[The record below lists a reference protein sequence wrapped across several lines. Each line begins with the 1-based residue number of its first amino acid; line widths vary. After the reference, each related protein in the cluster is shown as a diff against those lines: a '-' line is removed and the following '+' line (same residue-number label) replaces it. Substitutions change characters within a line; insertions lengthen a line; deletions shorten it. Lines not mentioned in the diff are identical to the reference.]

1 MNDLKTTNELI
12 LRDILIP
19 QTSFCAGK
27 SGYKKVKV
35 YYISDIHL
43 LHHLDEF
50 GEIYYSSKH
59 QGIND
64 KKSWCFVRKQINTI
78 VKNLFSEELEQDI
91 LSNPYGQIVLFV
103 GDTSSDTEI
112 TKYFYHR
119 FQIRYLFYIY
129 KRWRKYNKF
138 EYPIT
143 DKQVKN
149 KYRKMLAELTQLYE
163 KKILQLRQWDIDYK
177 QSRRKLSNDNL
188 SNYISANNL
197 PFFIQFRIKELWK
210 IEFKIEKLKA
220 DKEKVIE
227 KEILGNQFNK
237 PKYLPIYA
245 VLGNHELADF
255 CTVEEAVNHYEK
267 FFNKEHIHFLH
278 NNGYYELEDFNIIGG
293 IGFAKFNEQ
302 YNALNLMTTTPA
314 MSREIEISES
324 EKFFSF
330 YDRIATKSKEE
341 MKHLIVLSH
350 YSLND
355 WLNQEINSICT
366 YFTGH
371 SHHNDSIHTQN
382 QNVYAD
388 NQIGYKRKNIQF
400 KSCFLGTIYNPFIDY
415 NDGYYEITI
424 KQYRQFLWY
433 NNEPIQGTSF
443 IDSQLAGGNA
453 KFYMIKQN
461 GFYGFFVVNSKTGTK
476 ICVGG
481 KTKNVSSIKDIRYFY
496 EHFKTVLAQYT
507 SALLPYRK
515 VQEQMSLEV
524 KRLEINDSFSGKIHG
539 CIVDVDYDHHIMI
552 NPIDG
557 TVTFYFSPAPGYVQ
571 PYDSFG
577 SLLADIVRKEIEN
590 GECSKLKIYETM
602 VSEKCLI
609 AQSQESIQ
617 KHIGE
622 LVKVDMKD
630 SVYSLSRR
638 INQLQRIFSSNILR
652 DWNDEWAQSCLEKS
666 SPYLKKVFLPTI
678 KSDEE
683 SDLELEARFNE
694 LIEITKKEKDFVIW
708 KTKKQITQAM
718 MYAICRKF
726 IKTHINLIKDFNSVN
741 YGYSAVS
748 KKTFYYVSVKCSPS
762 EIFDIYKCLLSNK
775 MQYAKPITFCF
786 KIYKNNVDISIDF
799 IGSKDILL
807 YQENYIYQNKQLIK
821 K

>member
-1 MNDLKTTNELI
+1 MSDLKTTNELI
-12 LRDILIP
+12 LRDIMIP
-19 QTSFCAGK
+19 QSSFCAGK
-27 SGYKKVKV
+27 SGCKKLKI

-43 LHHLDEF
+43 LHHLDEY
-50 GEIYYSSKH
+50 GEIYYTLKH

-64 KKSWCFVRKQINTI
+64 KKSWGFVKKQINAI
-78 VKNLFSEELEQDI
+78 VNNLFGEELKQDI
-91 LSNPYGQIVLFV
+91 LSDPYGQIILFG

-119 FQIRYLFYIY
+119 FQLRYLFYLY
-129 KRWRKYNKF
+129 KRWHKHNKF

-143 DKQVKN
+143 DKQAKSQ
-149 KYRKMLAELTQLYE
+149 YRKMLAELTQRYE
-163 KKILQLRQWDIDYK
+163 KKILQLRQWNIDYK
-177 QSRRKLSNDNL
+177 GSRRKLSYDNL
-188 SNYISANNL
+188 LNYILSNNL
-197 PFFIQFRIKELWK
+197 PFFIEFRIKELWK
-210 IEFKIEKLKA
+210 IESKIEKLKF
-220 DKEKVIE
+220 DKEEVIR
-227 KEILGNQFNK
+227 KAIFGNQFKK
-237 PKYLPIYA
+237 PAYLPIFV

-255 CTVEEAVNHYEK
+255 CTVEEAVNCYKK
-267 FFNKEHIHFLH
+267 FCNEEHIYFLH
-278 NNGYYELEDFNIIGG
+278 NNGCELEDFNIIGG

-314 MSREIEISES
+314 MSREIEIGES

-330 YDRIATKSKEE
+330 YDRIVTKSKER

-355 WLNQEINSICT
+355 WLNREVDSICT

-371 SHHNDSIHTQN
+371 SHHDDSIHTQN

-400 KSCFLGTIYNPFIDY
+400 RSCYLGAIYNPFIDY
-415 NDGYYEITI
+415 NDGYYEITT
-424 KQYRQFLWY
+424 KQYKQFLFY
-433 NNEPIQGTSF
+433 NNEPIQGTGL

-461 GFYGFFVVNSKTGTK
+461 GFYGFFVINSKTGTK
-476 ICVGG
+476 ICAGG
-481 KTKNVSSIKDIRYFY
+481 RTKNVSSIKDICYFY
-496 EHFKTVLAQYT
+496 EHFTTILAQYT

-515 VQEQMSLEV
+515 VQEQISLEI
-524 KRLEINDSFSGKIHG
+524 KRLEINDIHSGKIHG
-539 CIVDVDYDHHIMI
+539 CIVDVDFLHHIMI

-557 TVTFYFSPAPGYVQ
+557 TVTFYYSPYFGAVQ

-577 SLLADIVRKEIEN
+577 SLLADIERKKIEN
-590 GECSKLKIYETM
+590 GECTKLKIYETM

-609 AQSQESIQ
+609 AQSPESIQ

-622 LVKVDMKD
+622 LVKVDIKN
-630 SVYSLSRR
+630 SVYALSNRM
-638 INQLQRIFSSNILR
+638 NQLQRIFSSNILR

-694 LIEITKKEKDFVIW
+694 LIEITSKEKNLEIW
-708 KTKKQITQAM
+708 ETKKQITQTM

-726 IKTHINLIKDFNSVN
+726 INTHKNLIQDFKSVD
-741 YGYSAVS
+741 YGYYVS
-748 KKTFYYVSVKCSPS
+748 RNFDYVSVKCSPS
-762 EIFDIYKCLLSNK
+762 DIFDIYKSLLSNK
-775 MQYAKPITFCF
+775 MQYAKPITFCIE
-786 KIYKNNVDISIDF
+786 IYENSVDISVNF

-807 YQENYIYQNKQLIK
+807 YQDNYIYQNKQLIK
-821 K
+821 Q

>member
-1 MNDLKTTNELI
+1 MSDLKTTSELI

-27 SGYKKVKV
+27 FGYKKVKI

-43 LHHLDEF
+43 LHHIDEY
-50 GEIYYSSKH
+50 GKIYYTSKH

-64 KKSWCFVRKQINTI
+64 KKSWSFVKHQIDAI
-78 VKNLFSEELEQDI
+78 VNNLFSEELEQDI
-91 LSNPYGQIVLFV
+91 LSHPYGQIILFG

-112 TKYFYHR
+112 TTYFYHR
-119 FQIRYLFYIY
+119 FQLRYLFYIY
-129 KRWRKYNKF
+129 RRWRKHNKI

-143 DKQVKN
+143 DKQAKN
-149 KYRKMLAELTQLYE
+149 HYRKMLSELTQLYE
-163 KKILQLRQWDIDYK
+163 KRILQLHQWNIDYK
-177 QSRRKLSNDNL
+177 KSRRKLSYDNL
-188 SNYISANNL
+188 SNCISSNNL
-197 PFFIQFRIKELWK
+197 PFFIEFRIKELWK
-210 IEFKIEKLKA
+210 IESKIEKLKVN
-220 DKEKVIE
+220 KEKVIE
-227 KEILGNQFNK
+227 KAILGNQFKK

-255 CTVEEAVNHYEK
+255 CTVEEAVTHYEK
-267 FFNKEHIHFLH
+267 FFNEERIHFLH
-278 NNGYYELEDFNIIGG
+278 NNGYELEDFNIIGG
-293 IGFAKFNEQ
+293 IGFAKFNKQ

-330 YDRIATKSKEE
+330 YDRVTTKSKEE

-355 WLNQEINSICT
+355 WLNQKIDSICT

-371 SHHNDSIHTQN
+371 SHRNDSIHTQN

-400 KSCFLGTIYNPFIDY
+400 QSCNLGAIYNPFIDY
-415 NDGYYEITI
+415 NDGYYEITT
-424 KQYRQFLWY
+424 KQYKQFLLY
-433 NNEPIQGTSF
+433 NSEPIQGTGL

-461 GFYGFFVVNSKTGTK
+461 GFYGFFVINSKTGTK
-476 ICVGG
+476 ICAGG
-481 KTKNVSSIKDIRYFY
+481 RTKNVSSIKDICYFY
-496 EHFKTVLAQYT
+496 EYFKTVLAQYT
-507 SALLPYRK
+507 SALIPYRK
-515 VQEQMSLEV
+515 VQEQMSLEI
-524 KRLEINDSFSGKIHG
+524 KRLEINDIFSGKIHG
-539 CIVDVDYDHHIMI
+539 CIVDVDFFHHIMI

-557 TVTFYFSPAPGYVQ
+557 TVTFYYSPYFGAVQ

-577 SLLADIVRKEIEN
+577 SLLADIERKEIEN

-609 AQSQESIQ
+609 AQSPELIQ

-622 LVKVDMKD
+622 LVKVDIKN
-630 SVYSLSRR
+630 SVYALSNR

-666 SPYLKKVFLPTI
+666 SPYLKKVFLRTI

-683 SDLELEARFNE
+683 ADLELEERFDE
-694 LIEITKKEKDFVIW
+694 LIEITTKEKNFVIW
-708 KTKKQITQAM
+708 ETKKQITQAM

-726 IKTHINLIKDFNSVN
+726 INAHMNLIKDFKSVN
-741 YGYSAVS
+741 YGYSVS
-748 KKTFYYVSVKCSPS
+748 RNFDYVSVKCSPS
-762 EIFDIYKCLLSNK
+762 DILDIYKSLLSNK
-775 MQYAKPITFCF
+775 MKYAKPIIFRF
-786 KIYKNNVDISIDF
+786 EIYKNSVDISVNF
-799 IGSKDILL
+799 IGAKDIIL
-807 YQENYIYQNKQLIK
+807 YQDNYIYQNKQLIK
-821 K
+821 Q